1 MTRIIASDSS
11 AKKILVRNDEP
22 CNLFKVAV
30 LPSSPSTMNSNTAV
44 FGICNP
50 ESSYGSGQSYS
61 ATSEHLSAF
70 YGSQSASGT
79 SGGSSSG
86 GGGGSSGEPSSPS
99 PYGGAGAVHA
109 ERHHPPETKYEPS
122 HSPTSGI
129 ISSDNGLQYANL
141 DGSELKGYSGYPGAA
156 HPHQAYQAHHSL
168 VQATYAAHHYGK
180 LALSLPLSLNL
191 LYNETRTEGRNTVC
205 LSLANLI
212 IHIHSP

>member
-141 DGSELKGYSGYPGAA
+141 DGSELKGYSGYPGSA

-180 LALSLPLSLNL
+180 LALSLPLS
-191 LYNETRTEGRNTVC
+191 
-205 LSLANLI
+205 AHFI
-212 IHIHSP
+212 

>member
-11 AKKILVRNDEP
+11 AKKILVRKDEP

-70 YGSQSASGT
+70 YGSQSASGG

-86 GGGGSSGEPSSPS
+86 GGGGSSGEPKERPRNPKVAQGSP
-99 PYGGAGAVHA
+99 
-109 ERHHPPETKYEPS
+109 RT
-122 HSPTSGI
+122 
-129 ISSDNGLQYANL
+129 
-141 DGSELKGYSGYPGAA
+141 LKGAQGSPGERRGA
-156 HPHQAYQAHHSL
+156 Q
-168 VQATYAAHHYGK
+168 
-180 LALSLPLSLNL
+180 
-191 LYNETRTEGRNTVC
+191 R
-205 LSLANLI
+205 
-212 IHIHSP
+212 SPEEPRGAQGSPW

>member
-11 AKKILVRNDEP
+11 AKKILVRRDEP
-22 CNLFKVAV
+22 ENLFKVAV
-30 LPSSPSTMNSNTAV
+30 LSSSPSSMNSNTAV

-70 YGSQSASGT
+70 YGSQSASGG

-99 PYGGAGAVHA
+99 PYGAGGVHG
-109 ERHHPPETKYEPS
+109 ERNHHPPETKYEPS

-141 DGSELKGYSGYPGAA
+141 DGSELKGYSGYPGSA
-156 HPHQAYQAHHSL
+156 HPHQAYQAHQSL

-180 LALSLPLSLNL
+180 LALSLSLTSL
-191 LYNETRTEGRNTVC
+191 LDSKLRDENRRKEY
-205 LSLANLI
+205 
-212 IHIHSP
+212 HF